1 MKISMEKINDTN
13 IALVD
18 ISKGINVLKESTP
31 IKSHQ
36 LIDEISS
43 LFQSIIKHNIVSPLC
58 LLALKEDNE
67 REIIDVINTAEN
79 LLDIAVSRCNLI
91 EDNRVLRNVRGT
103 CKITKKRLIEYLNAN
118 ILEMEV

>member
-18 ISKGINVLKESTP
+18 ICKAIDALKESTP
-31 IKSHQ
+31 IKSHH

-43 LFQSIIKHNIVSPLC
+43 LFNSIIKQNIVAPLC
-58 LLALKEDNE
+58 LLSLKENNE
-67 REIIDVINTAEN
+67 REIINVVDTAES
-79 LLDIAVSRCNLI
+79 LLDIAISRCNCI
-91 EDNRVLRNVRGT
+91 EDNRVLIHFRGV
-103 CKITKKRLIEYLNAN
+103 CKLTKKRIVDYLNAN

>member
-13 IALVD
+13 ITLVD
-18 ISKGINVLKESTP
+18 ITKGITALKESTP

-43 LFQSIIKHNIVSPLC
+43 LFQSIIKQNIIAPLC
-58 LLALKEDNE
+58 LLALKDDNE
-67 REIIDVINTAEN
+67 KDLVNIVDTAES
-79 LLDIAVSRCNLI
+79 LLDIAISRCNCI

-103 CKITKKRLIEYLNAN
+103 CKLTKKRIMNYLNAN

>member
-18 ISKGINVLKESTP
+18 ICKAIDALKDSTP

-43 LFQSIIKHNIVSPLC
+43 LFNSIIKQNIVAPLC
-58 LLALKEDNE
+58 LLSLKEDNE
-67 REIIDVINTAEN
+67 REIINVVDTAES
-79 LLDIAVSRCNLI
+79 LLDIAISRCNLI
-91 EDNRVLRNVRGT
+91 EDNTTLRHVRGT
-103 CKITKKRLIEYLNAN
+103 CKLTKKRIMNYLNAN

>member
-1 MKISMEKINDTN
+1 MRITIEKINDTN

-18 ISKGINVLKESTP
+18 ISKAINALKESTP

-43 LFQSIIKHNIVSPLC
+43 LFQSIIKHNIVAPLC
-58 LLALKEDNE
+58 LVSLKEDNE
-67 REIIDVINTAEN
+67 REIVNIIDAAES

-91 EDNRVLRNVRGT
+91 EDNTTLRHVRAT
-103 CKITKKRLIEYLNAN
+103 CKITKKRIIEYLNAN
-118 ILEMEV
+118 ILEL